1 MTWLWWSSGKDSAWA
16 LHRLSG
22 AERAV
27 TGLVTTLTDP
37 FDRVAMHGVRAP
49 ILRAQARRVG
59 LPLHEIRIP
68 HPCSNEAYEAAVVPL
83 LERAVDEGVEAMAF
97 GDLFLEEI
105 REYRERLLAPWPIE
119 PLFPLWGEDTGA
131 LAREMIEGGLEATVT
146 CVDPARLGPEWAGR
160 AWDAAF
166 VGELPDDVD
175 PCGENGE
182 FHTCVTAGPFFDRP
196 IDVEPGEVVEREGF
210 VFADLI
216 PK

>member
-16 LHRLSG
+16 LHRLS
-22 AERAV
+22 AAVRPV

-37 FDRVAMHGVRAP
+37 FDRVAMHGVRAAV
-49 ILRAQARRVG
+49 LREQARRVG

-68 HPCSNEAYEAAVVPL
+68 HPCSNEAYEAAVAPL
-83 LERAVDEGVEAMAF
+83 IARAVDEGVEAMAF
-97 GDLFLEEI
+97 GDLFLTDI

-119 PLFPLWGEDTGA
+119 PLFPVWGEDTRA
-131 LAREMIEGGLEATVT
+131 LAREMIDGGLEATVT
-146 CVDPARLGPEWAGR
+146 CIDPKRLGPEWAGR

-166 VGELPDDVD
+166 VDELPDHVD
-175 PCGENGE
+175 ACGENGE

-196 IDVEPGEVVEREGF
+196 IAVEPGEVVEREGF

-216 PK
+216 PR